1 MNRSRISILLVLA
14 IATSLS
20 TPISFAATKPKAAG
34 RSSTAVINTILNGNG
49 VPSNTLGI
57 NGDFYIDTRSLMI
70 SGPKKNGKWPVA
82 RSLQGA
88 NGVNGIDGKNGTAAK
103 NVTTASTVAGPAG
116 PQGERGDKGIDG
128 LPGAN
133 GGAGI
138 DGLPGAAGA
147 TGPSGPAGS
156 GATGAQGPT
165 GATGPAGSGA
175 TGATGAQG
183 PTGATGAT
191 GLRGETGTVGTTGNR
206 GETGTVGATGPAGSG
221 ATGSQGPVGANGA
234 RGETGT
240 VGPSEVTNIAIP
252 TWTLQT
258 ATSFGFATS
267 TAFGLLKAGKS
278 YQFTMQIWGTTNSAD
293 SPYSL
298 ELIASSG
305 VAPSYFYTVAPYRYA
320 ANPTTSYKYGFSVI
334 GTIAV
339 GVADVSL
346 SIKIVDA
353 AGDTT
358 TKPMVLTGKA
368 LITLVGAVL

>member
-49 VPSNTLGI
+49 APSNTLGI

-70 SGPKKNGKWPVA
+70 SGPKKNGKWPIA

-103 NVTTASTVAGPAG
+103 NVTTASNVAGPAG

-147 TGPSGPAGS
+147 QGPSGPAGS

-175 TGATGAQG
+175 TGAQG
-183 PTGATGAT
+183 PTGATGA
-191 GLRGETGTVGTTGNR
+191 RGETGTVGT
-206 GETGTVGATGPAGSG
+206 VGDA
-221 ATGSQGPVGANGA
+221 GA

-240 VGPSEVTNIAIP
+240 VGPSEVTVGTLTFANISGAVGSSSVA
-252 TWTLQT
+252 TL
-258 ATSFGFATS
+258 AG
-267 TAFGLLKAGKS
+267 LKAGKS
-278 YQFTMQIWGTTNSAD
+278 YSIKLLINTYHPGNRFLNSQMALD
-293 SPYSL
+293 L
-298 ELIASSG
+298 TVVASSG
-305 VAPSYFYTVAPYRYA
+305 SPIITKQYIPAFSNAYRNGSEGYEWSLDGQLIIDGSLVPNDFGLTITVTAGKS
-320 ANPTTSYKYGFSVI
+320 TTLDALK
-334 GTIAV
+334 
-339 GVADVSL
+339 
-346 SIKIVDA
+346 VDCNF
-353 AGDTT
+353 TS
-358 TKPMVLTGKA
+358 
-368 LITLVGAVL
+368 TLVGAVL